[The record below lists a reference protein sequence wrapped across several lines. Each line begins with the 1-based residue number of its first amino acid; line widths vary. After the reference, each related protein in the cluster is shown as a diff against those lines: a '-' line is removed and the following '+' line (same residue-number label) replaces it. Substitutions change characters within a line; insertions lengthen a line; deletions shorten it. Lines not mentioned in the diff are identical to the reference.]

1 MLLFVVEN
9 YKREYFQNNKVELEA
24 FRRIFNREKTRAIN
38 ELPFLVN
45 SDIKV
50 SSASG
55 QFMNLPH
62 IAWIAFINRR
72 ISASATKGFYVVY
85 LFDDEFQ
92 NVYLSLNQG
101 WTYFEKRVDL
111 KTKLEKRAEAKRM
124 ANEFRKLASFSQTE
138 TYDHEINLLIAK
150 NPLAE
155 GYTACNIISK
165 KYPLANLPDEEDL
178 VRDLSE
184 FLRIYSN
191 IVKIHQSSNEINK
204 TLATPIETT
213 SKPIIDFTDTG
224 LIEIIEPPKI
234 GKMSKKSKND
244 RDSTKR
250 DFAKENAAKKSN
262 GEIGEKFIYDYEIDR
277 LNKLMMDSSKV
288 KWISQTNDSAGYD
301 IESLNNDGSKRFIE
315 VKSTTGGEK
324 SAFNMSINEID
335 KFEENENNYYIY
347 RVINVLGQKRRCFII
362 DYEYFKKLYKSP
374 TQFLV
379 YLKEQ

>member
-1 MLLFVVEN
+1 MLLFVMEN

-72 ISASATKGFYVVY
+72 ISTSATKGFYVVY
-85 LFDDEFQ
+85 LFDDKFQ

-101 WTYFEKRVDL
+101 WTYFEKREDL
-111 KTKLEKRAEAKRM
+111 KKKSEKRSEAKRM
-124 ANEFRKLASFSQTE
+124 ANEFRKLASFSQINSF
-138 TYDHEINLLIAK
+138 DHEIDLLSPG

-165 KYPLANLPDEEDL
+165 KYTLADLPDEEDL
-178 VRDLSE
+178 ISDLKG
-184 FLRIYSN
+184 FLRIYSD

-204 TLATPIETT
+204 TLATPTETT
-213 SKPIIDFTDTG
+213 SIPIIDFTDTG

-234 GKMSKKSKND
+234 GKMSKKSKSN

-250 DFAKENAAKKSN
+250 DFATENAAKKAN
-262 GEIGEKFIYDYEIDR
+262 GEIGEKFIYYYEIDR
-277 LNKLMMDSSKV
+277 LNKLRMDSSQV
-288 KWISQTNDSAGYD
+288 KWISQTNDAAGFD

-324 SAFNMSINEID
+324 PAFNMSINEID
-335 KFEENENNYYIY
+335 KFEENKNNYYIY
-347 RVINVLGQKRRCFII
+347 RVINVLGQKPKYFII
-362 DYEYFKKLYKSP
+362 DYEYFKKLYKCP